1 MGYIIWQN
9 GVMCLCLEG
18 EFCCHVVF
26 SILPVGVTETIM
38 GDESPSAR
46 LFVLLSPAGVCPFVA
61 CRSVGMN
68 FDKEGV
74 VVTVSLYVY
83 EVEVVA

>member
-9 GVMCLCLEG
+9 GVLCLCLEG
-18 EFCCHVVF
+18 NSAAMVF